1 MNTTSITLLRPDDWH
16 VHLRDGDVLAAVLPD
31 TARHFA
37 RAIVMPNLK
46 PPVTSAAAAD
56 AYRSRIRALLTA
68 QDDFEP
74 LMTCYLTDVTDAEDL
89 AAGARDGIFTAAK
102 LYPAGATT
110 NSAAGVTDVTRLDG
124 VFEMMSKIGLPLLI
138 HGEVVDASVDVFDR
152 EAAFIERIMEPL
164 RARHPALKIV
174 FEHITTAEAV
184 AYVKDADPRLLAAT
198 VTPHPLMLNR
208 GAMFEGGIRPHL
220 YCLPIIK
227 RETHREA
234 LVKAVTS
241 GDTHFF
247 LGTDSAPHVL
257 ATKETACGCAGIYN
271 APVALAGYAEVF
283 AAAQALPHLEAFASR
298 NGPAFYGLP
307 VNTTRITLSRDG
319 TQPPPQRCVSEVG
332 DILVFE
338 APGTAQWRVSEPS

>member
-1 MNTTSITLLRPDDWH
+1 MNTTSITLIRPDDWH

-31 TARHFA
+31 TTRHFA

-46 PPVTSAAAAD
+46 PAVTSAAAAD

-74 LMTCYLTDVTDAEDL
+74 LLTCYRTDVTDAEDL

-198 VTPHPLMLNR
+198 VTPHHLMLNR

-220 YCLPIIK
+220 YCLPVIK

-319 TQPPPQRCVSEVG
+319 TQPPPRRCVSEVG

>member
-1 MNTTSITLLRPDDWH
+1 MNTTSITLIRPDDWH

-31 TARHFA
+31 TTRHFA

-46 PPVTSAAAAD
+46 PAVTSAAAAD

-198 VTPHPLMLNR
+198 VTPHHLMLNR

-220 YCLPIIK
+220 YCLPVIK

-319 TQPPPQRCVSEVG
+319 TQPPPRRCVSEVG

>member
-1 MNTTSITLLRPDDWH
+1 MNTTSITLIRPDDWH

-46 PPVTSAAAAD
+46 PAVTSAAAAD

-198 VTPHPLMLNR
+198 VTPHHLMLNR

-220 YCLPIIK
+220 YCLPVIK

-319 TQPPPQRCVSEVG
+319 TQPPPRRCVSEVG